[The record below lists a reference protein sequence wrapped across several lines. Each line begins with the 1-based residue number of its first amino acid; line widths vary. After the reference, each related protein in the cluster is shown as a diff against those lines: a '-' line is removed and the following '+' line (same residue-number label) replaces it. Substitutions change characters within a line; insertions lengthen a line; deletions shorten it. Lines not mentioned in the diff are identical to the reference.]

1 MIWIV
6 AVAAG
11 AVVAS
16 GVYLA
21 LSRNLLRSVIGISL
35 VGAGAN
41 LAVLSAGRL
50 GSAVPP
56 IVPSGSSALSL
67 AAANPLPQALA
78 LTAIVIG
85 FSLTCFSLTLV
96 LALWQRL
103 RVHDSRSLRFAEPPP
118 DPRPTAAEERGPR

>member
-6 AVAAG
+6 AIAAG

-21 LSRNLLRSVIGISL
+21 LSRNLLRSVIGVSL
-35 VGAGAN
+35 VGSGAN
-41 LAVLSAGRL
+41 LIVLSAGRL
-50 GSAVPP
+50 GSAVPA
-56 IVPSGSSALSL
+56 IVPAGDSALSL
-67 AAANPLPQALA
+67 AAANPLPQALV

-96 LALWQRL
+96 LTLWQRL
-103 RVHDSRSLRFAEPPP
+103 KVHDSGSLRFAEPPP
-118 DPRPTAAEERGPR
+118 DPDGQPLPNEAD